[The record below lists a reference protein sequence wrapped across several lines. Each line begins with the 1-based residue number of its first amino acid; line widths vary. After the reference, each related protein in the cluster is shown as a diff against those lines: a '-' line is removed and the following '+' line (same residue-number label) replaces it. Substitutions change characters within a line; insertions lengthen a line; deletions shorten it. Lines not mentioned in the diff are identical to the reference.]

1 MLDYILSHDATVPVC
16 LCLAIVSGLPQCGK
30 TISLKK
36 MLHNSIELKHR
47 KHFSP
52 FLDQPM
58 QFKVNEESLSSYD
71 LCVLG
76 TSPLETLAWMFS
88 TKRYG
93 VTMCLLSYFVR
104 LCTHRNIPCDQL
116 QFISSPATIPDP
128 LLNEHVKWLFEKLQQ
143 RWKTVAKE
151 APKRFVLQTGICLL
165 NVFDV
170 GPSKAMYEFLPF
182 LNRYCKS
189 AMNLVCYSAHRDAN
203 KLHKPLDESECGA
216 HLIYPNQPRVKQM
229 FQGIAN
235 SGTTPVVFI
244 ASRSSPSFDAT
255 LENTGNA
262 LQGNTEAM
270 QYLER
275 LAKEEGIKIE
285 HLEFFQQ
292 GESRNV
298 KHVLEAMIVK
308 DMQFFKTMPLRYMLL
323 RSVLDSESP
332 ASLWK
337 TREELER
344 LSLVY
349 NFQNGDMDNF
359 LKLFSSYGSILYF
372 HDIPSLR
379 NYIVT
384 NVWQFTQL
392 LHELYYSK
400 EETASKFG
408 LLKQRDS
415 EDWEMIFRFLI
426 HLQIA
431 VEVSPN
437 EVIFESSHI
446 PIDHNGLYYYLPS
459 ARCMPPENIPSN
471 ESIYISVSP
480 TYIPGN
486 MQARLVQYLLKASRC
501 MLVPTQPINST
512 TVQFI
517 ADDYATSKVYVKIVN
532 YGDKIELQLANT
544 TTAIVHSLEQ
554 QIEVCKK
561 VIEACCYALDAI
573 AENIKYAF
581 SIRCAEGNNYHD
593 CNKEIDCDKCIDLN
607 PQRQH
612 WIDAYKYV
620 SAYAMYYNSV
630 SIMKIYI
637 IN

>member
-1 MLDYILSHDATVPVC
+1 
-16 LCLAIVSGLPQCGK
+16 
-30 TISLKK
+30 
-36 MLHNSIELKHR
+36 
-47 KHFSP
+47 
-52 FLDQPM
+52 
-58 QFKVNEESLSSYD
+58 
-71 LCVLG
+71 
-76 TSPLETLAWMFS
+76 
-88 TKRYG
+88 
-93 VTMCLLSYFVR
+93 
-104 LCTHRNIPCDQL
+104 
-116 QFISSPATIPDP
+116 
-128 LLNEHVKWLFEKLQQ
+128 
-143 RWKTVAKE
+143 
-151 APKRFVLQTGICLL
+151 
-165 NVFDV
+165 
-170 GPSKAMYEFLPF
+170 
-182 LNRYCKS
+182 
-189 AMNLVCYSAHRDAN
+189 
-203 KLHKPLDESECGA
+203 
-216 HLIYPNQPRVKQM
+216 
-229 FQGIAN
+229 
-235 SGTTPVVFI
+235 
-244 ASRSSPSFDAT
+244 
-255 LENTGNA
+255 
-262 LQGNTEAM
+262 
-270 QYLER
+270 
-275 LAKEEGIKIE
+275 
-285 HLEFFQQ
+285 
-292 GESRNV
+292 
-298 KHVLEAMIVK
+298 
-308 DMQFFKTMPLRYMLL
+308 MLL

-349 NFQNGDMDNF
+349 NFQNGDMENF

-459 ARCMPPENIPSN
+459 ARRMPPENIPSN

-573 AENIKYAF
+573 AKNIKYAF